1 MYICQ
6 PEFRLFQGFL
16 FFHTLHGVGVVG
28 MSNREQGDAIGGQ
41 CRQMM
46 VGCGVGSD
54 VGVRSAKGGDSER
67 RVKVGG
73 HRGLAFCG
81 WIRSYHPVNQKS
93 RCT

>member
-1 MYICQ
+1 MFVSPNLDFVQ
-6 PEFRLFQGFL
+6 SFL
-16 FFHTLHGVGVVG
+16 LFHTLHGVGVVG
-28 MSNREQGDAIGGQ
+28 MSNREQGDVIGGQ

-46 VGCGVGSD
+46 FGCGVGTG

-67 RVKVGG
+67 RVKVGR

-81 WIRSYHPVNQKS
+81 WIRSFLSVNLKS